1 MPIRR
6 LLAALLCV
14 CLLFSPALA
23 EEQTAPVPYTRS
35 SFIRTEDG
43 VTVTGTRAAADFDTI
58 QAINPDTAGWLYQ
71 EETLLSYPVMHNHD
85 KVDYQSLGFDG
96 SRLSG
101 KGSVALME
109 DASLS
114 EGTVYLQGIGRDGS
128 CFAPLN
134 DYDAQEY
141 YEAHPTMRLLT
152 PEGDWQID
160 LFASVSS
167 SHKDNSSWLVPENA
181 KARRLWLNALVRD
194 SLIQP
199 LPDHLPKDGERLIV
213 LVINN
218 KNPRRSVL
226 FGVLRPI
233 TYDTSAEC
241 DVVKVGLDSVE
252 TLNGPA
258 QVGPLGTMMVYA
270 QNDPIWDRMRYESS
284 RNSTYRVFGG
294 GGCGPT
300 AAAIAIANLV
310 PKERLPE
317 LASFTKDGLGALM
330 CSCSVNRVY
339 CNRIHVPYRIQTAD
353 EYLRYLPVVMADLA
367 AGNNIWKTLW
377 RRTGSTGS
385 NVGFLEYI
393 CDLFDLERIS
403 VKNLTDGLEM
413 LKGKAGKGLL
423 VCTALRKS
431 PFTNSSHFLV
441 VAGVDDTY
449 FYVLDPLRRDDYS
462 STDKR
467 GLVDE
472 ILAPGVVRIEL
483 SRYGASDLTPVY
495 YIERKDTDSAV
506 FDFKS

>member
-1 MPIRR
+1 MLIRR
-6 LLAALLCV
+6 FLPALLCI
-14 CLLFSPALA
+14 CLILSSVLA
-23 EEQTAPVPYTRS
+23 EEPTEPIAYTRS
-35 SFIRTEDG
+35 ASIRTEEG
-43 VTVTGTRAAADFDTI
+43 VTVTGTRASADFDTI
-58 QAINPDTAGWLYQ
+58 QSINPDTAGWLYQ

-85 KVDYQSLGFDG
+85 KIDYQSRGFDG
-96 SRLSG
+96 SKLSA

-109 DASLS
+109 DSSLS
-114 EGTVYLQGIGRDGS
+114 HGTVYLQGIGRDGS

-134 DYDAQEY
+134 GYDSQEY
-141 YEAHPTMRLLT
+141 YESHPTMRLLT

-160 LFASVSS
+160 LFAFASS
-167 SHKDNSSWLVPENA
+167 TQKDNGSWLVPENA
-181 KARRLWLNALVRD
+181 KARRLWLNALLRD
-194 SLIQP
+194 NLLEP
-199 LPDHLPKDGERLIV
+199 LPEHLPKDGERLIV

-218 KNPRRSVL
+218 KSPRRNLL

-233 TYDTSAEC
+233 AYQTSAEC
-241 DVVKVGLDSVE
+241 DVVKIGLDSVE
-252 TLNGPA
+252 TLNGPVP
-258 QVGPLGTMMVYA
+258 VGPLGTMMVYA

-317 LASFTKDGLGALM
+317 LASFTRDGLGALM
-330 CSCSVNRVY
+330 CPCSVNRVY
-339 CNRIHVPYRIQTAD
+339 CSRIHVPYRIQTAD

-377 RRTGSTGS
+377 RRTGSSGS

-393 CDLFDLERIS
+393 CDLFELERTS
-403 VKNLTDGLEM
+403 VKRLTEGLEM

-431 PFTNSSHFLV
+431 PFTNSSHFVV

-462 STDKR
+462 STDVR

-483 SRYGASDLTPVY
+483 ERYGASDLTPVY
-495 YIERKDTDSAV
+495 YIERKDADSSV
-506 FDFKS
+506 FDFKP